1 MEYRKIYICGHKNP
15 DVDSLTSAYAL
26 AELRKKTLD
35 KSIHIEALCAGQL
48 PSKAEWVFNHFGVV
62 PPRSKMDVFV
72 RVADIISPNL
82 VPIAA
87 TMPLIEALKKLEAS
101 GQSSLPVVTGEGM
114 FAGMLSPIKLLN
126 FFIEGRSLQTPVG
139 EVPLGESLV
148 LAAHDKVH
156 DVQGSVLKS
165 THNHFPVLDE
175 SGHFVGTLLKKAFA
189 ETPPFRMIL
198 VDHNETAQGIPGL
211 EEIPVIE
218 VVDHHRIS
226 FSPTMEPIR
235 YTADTVGSTC
245 TIVAKLYRAAGM
257 RPSKQVAGI
266 MLAGIVADTL
276 LFQSPTTTDT
286 DRLVATWL
294 EKLCGETAQALMD
307 GMMSIP
313 SPMMSMAPRAAVESD
328 MKIYSEA
335 GYKFSLSQI
344 EEPNLTLFHHRI
356 RSFVDA
362 MDMLRREHG
371 LDFAGLLVTDPGRA
385 HSELLYV
392 GKESIKRALP
402 WRKSLTGVFSLPG
415 ILSRK
420 KQLLPQ
426 VMATISGM

>member
-1 MEYRKIYICGHKNP
+1 MEYRKIYICGHRNP

-26 AELRKKTLD
+26 ADLRRKTLD
-35 KSIHIEALCAGQL
+35 KNIHVEALCAGQI
-48 PSKAEWVFNHFGVV
+48 PSKAQWVFDHFGVV
-62 PPRSKMDVFV
+62 PPRSKMDVYV
-72 RVADIISPNL
+72 RVADIVSPNL
-82 VPIAA
+82 APISASIS
-87 TMPLIEALKKLEAS
+87 LIDALKKLEAS
-101 GQSSLPVVTGEGM
+101 GQSSLPVVTSEGK

-126 FFIEGRSLQTPVG
+126 FFIEGRSLETPVG

-148 LAAHDKVH
+148 LSAHDKVH
-156 DVQGSVLKS
+156 DVERAVLRS

-175 SGHFVGTLLKKAFA
+175 SGHFVGTLLKRAFA

-245 TIVAKLYRAAGM
+245 TLVAKLYRAAGI
-257 RPSKQVAGI
+257 RPSKQIAGI

-286 DRLVATWL
+286 DRMTATWL
-294 EKLCGETAQALMD
+294 EKLSGETAQALMD

-313 SPMMSMAPRAAVESD
+313 SPMMSMSPKAAVESD
-328 MKIYSEA
+328 MKMYSEA
-335 GYKFSLSQI
+335 GFKFSLSQI
-344 EEPNLTLFHHRI
+344 EEPNLTLFHNRV
-356 RSFVDA
+356 RSFIDA
-362 MDMLRREHG
+362 METLRKEHS
-371 LDFAGLLVTDPGRA
+371 LDFAGLLVTDPGRG
-385 HSELLYV
+385 HSEFLYV
-392 GKESIKRALP
+392 GRESVKRSLP
-402 WRKSLTGVFSLPG
+402 WRRSIADVFALPG

-426 VMATISGM
+426 IMATIMGM